1 MTRSIFTSWKT
12 RLAASYNSIIE
23 HAAFERPASTPV
35 DQEIAPLSHANQLAC
50 TAGVIEDAV
59 ANFDRVRGCQRAA
72 ARQLNAAEYAFQ
84 ELVAELLSTI
94 PAVAAVTGPQSK
106 PLAGAEPVAAES
118 EPIVAEEDDALA
130 A

>member
-1 MTRSIFTSWKT
+1 MIRSIFTFWKT
-12 RLAASYNSIIE
+12 RLAASYNSFLE
-23 HAAFERPASTPV
+23 HSIFERLANRPV
-35 DQEIAPLSHANQLAC
+35 DQEHPPLSHADQLAC

-59 ANFDRVRGCQRAA
+59 ANFDQVRGCQRAA
-72 ARQLNAAEYAFQ
+72 ARQLNAAEYALQ

-94 PAVAAVTGPQSK
+94 PAVAAVTGPQTK
-106 PLAGAEPVAAES
+106 PLAGAEPVGAKS